1 MSFEDTVP
9 FGERPA
15 DLTKLSRT
23 LIENKIN
30 KMPDHCFLQ
39 RSLVY

>member
-23 LIENKIN
+23 LRE
-30 KMPDHCFLQ
+30 
-39 RSLVY
+39 RERA